1 MANTYT
7 LIASNVLSSSAA
19 SVTFSAIPS
28 TYTDLVVRFSARANV
43 ASYSA
48 NLTMTLNGSSSSI
61 YSRTDIRADSSTV
74 TSARTTSA
82 SSFSIRSIICGT
94 SETNTFSTAEIYIPN
109 YLVSANKALGT
120 VGATEGNTATAGT
133 VYQNIA
139 AGLFADT
146 TAISSI
152 ALSSSADFVSGSSF
166 YLYGIKN
173 S

>member
-7 LIASNVLSSSAA
+7 LISSNVLTGSAA

-28 TYTDLVVRFSARANV
+28 TYTDLVLRYSGRVNV

-48 NLTMTLNGSSSSI
+48 NLTMTLNGSSSAV
-61 YSRTDIRADSSTV
+61 YSRTDVRADSSTA
-74 TSARTTSA
+74 TSARTSSA
-82 SSFSIRSIICGT
+82 TSFSIRSIICGT
-94 SETNTFSTAEIYIPN
+94 SESNTFSTAEIYIPN
-109 YLVSANKALGT
+109 YLVSANKAIST
-120 VGATEGNTATAGT
+120 VGATEGNTSTAGT
-133 VYQNIA
+133 VYQNMA
-139 AGLFADT
+139 AALFSDT